1 VRAVLLAGGLG
12 TRLSE
17 ETQITPKPMIDIGG
31 RPILWHIMKGYAVH
45 GVRHFV
51 VALGYRGEAIRN
63 FFVHELALAGA
74 NVTVHTRTGDVQ
86 VDRSAHD
93 DWVVDLV
100 ETGAATNTGGRLARL
115 ADWLPDDDFCLTYG
129 DGVCDVDISRLI
141 DFHHE
146 QGRQATITAVRPPAR
161 FGGLV
166 LDGDAVQEFT
176 EKPQIGE
183 GWINGGFMVFR
194 RDVLGQLAGDG
205 DSLER
210 DLLEPLAEKGELAAY
225 RHENYWQCMDTLREV
240 RLLREQWDSGV
251 PAWKTWA

>member
-1 VRAVLLAGGLG
+1 
-12 TRLSE
+12 
-17 ETQITPKPMIDIGG
+17 
-31 RPILWHIMKGYAVH
+31 MKGYAVH

-74 NVTVHTRTGDVQ
+74 NVTVHTRTGDVR
-86 VDRSAHD
+86 VDRSTHD

-194 RDVLGQLAGDG
+194 RDVLGQLAGDS